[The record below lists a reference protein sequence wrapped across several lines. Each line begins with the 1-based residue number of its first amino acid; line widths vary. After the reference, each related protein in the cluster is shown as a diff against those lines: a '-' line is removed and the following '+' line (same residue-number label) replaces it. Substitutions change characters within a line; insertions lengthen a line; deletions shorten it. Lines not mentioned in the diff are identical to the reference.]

1 MSDPN
6 VKLDR
11 FTAAIVAE
19 ANADTQRTLA
29 SLSEKRATLYAAA
42 EDQVLNEVYHHIHG
56 EVARIKSEAGR
67 QASRH
72 MLENKRTLYL
82 RREEI
87 SHEVFEAVRARVD
100 AYTSSPAY
108 GPKMAAMLADALS
121 TLGGPKE
128 ARVLLR
134 PADRYLAELLAQSQS
149 GVSLTFLEGEF
160 ALGGLVVDAPTLGK
174 RADASFDS
182 TMEQLSGSFAELFG
196 LSLPTDLGEGGMTHA

>member
-1 MSDPN
+1 MENLMIS
-6 VKLDR
+6 
-11 FTAAIVAE
+11 
-19 ANADTQRTLA
+19 ANA
-29 SLSEKRATLYAAA
+29 
-42 EDQVLNEVYHHIHG
+42 VLPMCLVMALGYG
-56 EVARIKSEAGR
+56 TRRLGW
-67 QASRH
+67 
-72 MLENKRTLYL
+72 L

-128 ARVLLR
+128 ARVFLR